1 MGEAKRRKKLN
12 PNYGK
17 PTSQN
22 DPIGI
27 EENYECYGERAEYFR
42 DSDFYLNQGGAFEES
57 LPRYHR
63 YRSVTESQ
71 LFQFIQNAI
80 DNEEQTATYILN
92 KVKSLSD
99 LTEIQS
105 DLLGLVDKS
114 IMSKR
119 SGDLNQAFK
128 YYDQVFSHNQTWY
141 MLWYGLAKLLCLFRE
156 YRMAFACIKIC
167 TYLYPKMSDGRQ
179 YHSDPDLS
187 YHYDQIYSLA
197 IAGDETESY
206 LKTLGRPLN
215 TVRIADSNGKVR
227 ANSPVGKVKVV
238 KPESLSSDIKTQV
251 KGDSHNMNALAYYN
265 QGAVRDDLGDK
276 QGALADYNK
285 AIELQPDLADAY
297 INRGA
302 VRSELGDTKGAIADF
317 NKAIE
322 LQPDLA
328 QAYNN
333 RGAVR
338 SELGD
343 KKGAIAD
350 YNKAIELQPDY
361 ADAYINRGKVRDDLG
376 DKKGAIADYN
386 KAIELQPDYA
396 LAYGNRGIV
405 RSELGDKQ
413 GALEDLQK
421 AAQLFKAQGK
431 MAYYEK
437 AMELILYIRH
447 LQ

>member
-12 PNYGK
+12 PDYGK

-22 DPIGI
+22 DPIGT

-42 DSDFYLNQGGAFEES
+42 DLDFYLNQGGAFEES
-57 LPRYHR
+57 LPRYHK

-80 DNEEQTATYILN
+80 DREEQTATYILN

-105 DLLGLVDKS
+105 DLLSVVDKS

-128 YYDQVFSHNQTWY
+128 YYDQVFSHNQTWF

-167 TYLYPKMSDGRQ
+167 TYLYPKMWNGRQ
-179 YHSDPDLS
+179 YHSDHNLS

-197 IAGDETESY
+197 IAGEENESY
-206 LKTLGRPLN
+206 LKTLGRPLD
-215 TVRIADSNGKVR
+215 TIIIADSNGKVI
-227 ANSPVGKVKVV
+227 ANSPVGKIKVV

-251 KGDSHNMNALAYYN
+251 QGDSHNMNAL
-265 QGAVRDDLGDK
+265 
-276 QGALADYNK
+276 
-285 AIELQPDLADAY
+285 
-297 INRGA
+297 
-302 VRSELGDTKGAIADF
+302 
-317 NKAIE
+317 
-322 LQPDLA
+322 
-328 QAYNN
+328 AYNN

-343 KKGAIAD
+343 KKGAITD
-350 YNKAIELQPDY
+350 YNKAIELQPDL
-361 ADAYINRGKVRDDLG
+361 AQAYYNRGL
-376 DKKGAIADYN
+376 
-386 KAIELQPDYA
+386 
-396 LAYGNRGIV
+396 V
-405 RSELGDKQ
+405 RSE
-413 GALEDLQK
+413 
-421 AAQLFKAQGK
+421 
-431 MAYYEK
+431 
-437 AMELILYIRH
+437 
-447 LQ
+447 